1 MKSGRKT
8 ICYVSHYLIE
18 HDELFLKSLCNA
30 GYDTHLV
37 AFTEKELP
45 ENIASITGLNIHF
58 KKIPDYFNSRKYS
71 YPFFVWSLNKIIAK
85 IKPDI
90 LHSGWTPKD
99 GLMST
104 LSGFHPHLSMPWGSE
119 VMIHPYENFLYK
131 LINNYVFNKSDHI
144 TCDSEHVKKIITKEY
159 KINKKKVTV
168 FPWGIDLNVIS
179 NTDLKESKRTKLG
192 WENKTILIMTRKFE
206 KFYRII
212 EFIDIFYKLL
222 RSNVNLRLVL
232 LGSGSLENKIKSKI
246 KKLNISN
253 YIHIPGWVNRKDMNS
268 YLNSADIYVSN
279 SYTDGS
285 SVSLLEAIA
294 CGLSPIVTKIES
306 IEEWVEDGYNG
317 YLVDIDNPEEME
329 NKIMNLT
336 KSAKKMVKF
345 KKRNIDLS
353 KNKLDW
359 EINFKILENI
369 YSNLLK

>member
-1 MKSGRKT
+1 MKFNQKT

-18 HDELFLKSLCNA
+18 HDELFLKSLCETK
-30 GYDTHLV
+30 YKTHLV
-37 AFTEKELP
+37 AFTEKDLP
-45 ENIASITGLNIHF
+45 QNILSIPNLEIHY
-58 KKIPDYFNSRKYS
+58 KKIPDIFNSRKYS
-71 YPFFVWSLNKIIAK
+71 YPFLVWSLNKIIAK

-99 GLMST
+99 GLMAT
-104 LSGFHPHLSMPWGSE
+104 LTGFHPHLSMPWGSE
-119 VMIHPYENFLYK
+119 VMVHPYENILYK
-131 LINNYVFNKSDHI
+131 IINNYVFKKSDHI
-144 TCDSEHVKKIITKEY
+144 TCDSEHVKELIIKDY
-159 KINKKKVTV
+159 NILPQNITV
-168 FPWGIDLNVIS
+168 FPWGIN
-179 NTDLKESKRTKLG
+179 LKDFNNNDMEESKRTELG
-192 WENKTILIMTRKFE
+192 WGDKTILIMTRKFE

-212 EFIDIFYKLL
+212 EFIDVFHKLL
-222 RSNVNLRLVL
+222 KSNDNVRLFL
-232 LGSGSLENKIKSKI
+232 LGSGPLENKIKSKI
-246 KKLNISN
+246 IKINISN
-253 YIHIPGWVNRKDMNS
+253 YIHMPGWVNREEMNN
-268 YLNSADIYVSN
+268 YLNSSDIYVSN

-345 KKRNIDLS
+345 KQRNFDLS

-359 EINFKILENI
+359 KINFNILENI

>member
-1 MKSGRKT
+1 MRFNQKT

-30 GYDTHLV
+30 GYYTHLV
-37 AFTEKELP
+37 AFTEKDLP

-58 KKIPDYFNSRKYS
+58 KKIPDYLNSRKYS
-71 YPFFVWSLNKIIAK
+71 YPFLVRSLNKIIAK

-99 GLMST
+99 GLMAT
-104 LSGFHPHLSMPWGSE
+104 LTGFHPHLSMPWGSE
-119 VMIHPYENFLYK
+119 IMVHPYENILYK
-131 LINNYVFNKSDHI
+131 IVNNYVFKKSDHI
-144 TCDSEHVKKIITKEY
+144 TCDSKHVKELIIKDY
-159 KINKKKVTV
+159 NILPQNITV
-168 FPWGIDLNVIS
+168 FPWGINLKDFN
-179 NTDLKESKRTKLG
+179 NNDMKESKRAELG
-192 WENKTILIMTRKFE
+192 WDDNTILIMTRKFE

-212 EFIDIFYKLL
+212 EFIDVFHKLL
-222 RSNVNLRLVL
+222 KSNDNVRLFL

-246 KKLNISN
+246 IKLNISN
-253 YIHIPGWVNRKDMNS
+253 YIHMPGWVNRKEMNN
-268 YLNSADIYVSN
+268 YLNSSDIYISN

-329 NKIMNLT
+329 KKIMKLT
-336 KSAKKMVKF
+336 ISAKKMVKF
-345 KKRNIDLS
+345 KQRNIDLS